1 MNCPKCNYNMF
12 RTYCKVI
19 ENGKRSEHCKI
30 TNIQPALSEDGGT
43 DWEVECI
50 CPICRTEFCFSDGD
64 Y

>member
-1 MNCPKCNYNMF
+1 MF

-50 CPICRTEFCFSDGD
+50 CPICKTEFCFSDGD